1 MNVYQPNS
9 TPEGLCCQFDRENRL
24 KTDFGDRGVERRR
37 IILVDHG
44 KISDRLMKTSHR
56 LFKGRTCYPE
66 PEAIAQIIRF
76 LQQVL
81 LPNYFTKNSTED
93 DSAELCETIEELHGM
108 LSTQIHRAIFQKCYK
123 EDEQSE
129 TRLLAVEKADGLIAK
144 LPELQ
149 EMLFEDV
156 VETYHSDPAAT
167 GYDEIILTYP
177 GLFALSVYRVAHVL
191 FELSVPLLPRMMTEY
206 AHRLTG
212 VDLHPGATLGRGI
225 MIDHGTGIVVGE
237 TAIVGNHVRIYQGVT
252 LGALYFPRD
261 DTGAMVRSTKRHP
274 TVEDDVILYA
284 NATVLGGETIIG
296 HHSVIG
302 SNAWVTES
310 VEPFSKVLYKTE
322 SIVHTKQR

>member
-1 MNVYQPNS
+1 MVNREKIAGSLMTNS
-9 TPEGLCCQFDRENRL
+9 C
-24 KTDFGDRGVERRR
+24 K
-37 IILVDHG
+37 
-44 KISDRLMKTSHR
+44 
-56 LFKGRTCYPE
+56 LFKGRMCYPN
-66 PEAIAQIIRF
+66 PEAVSQIIRL

-81 LPNYFTKNSTED
+81 LPNYFTSMNPENFNQ
-93 DSAELCETIEELHGM
+93 TIEDLHGM
-108 LSTQIHRAIFQKCYK
+108 LRAQIHRAMYQTCDE
-123 EDEQSE
+123 EDGDSS
-129 TRLLAVEKADGLIAK
+129 TRLVAEEKANQLIAK
-144 LPELQ
+144 LPDLQ

-177 GLFALSVYRVAHVL
+177 GIFALSVYRVAHVL
-191 FELSVPLLPRMMTEY
+191 YTLPVPLLPRMMTEY

-212 VDLHPGATLGRGI
+212 VDLHPGATIGRGI

-237 TAIVGNHVRIYQGVT
+237 TTIVGNHVRIYQGVT

-261 DTGAMVRSTKRHP
+261 EAGAMVRTTKRHP

-284 NATVLGGETIIG
+284 NATVLGGNTTIG

-310 VEPFSKVLYKTE
+310 VEPYSKVLYQTE
-322 SIVHTKQR
+322 TVVHTKQG

>member
-1 MNVYQPNS
+1 MDATVNLAE
-9 TPEGLCCQFDRENRL
+9 T
-24 KTDFGDRGVERRR
+24 GDICTRASSERSGF
-37 IILVDHG
+37 ILVDRDE
-44 KISDRLMKTSHR
+44 IAESLLTTSCR

-66 PEAIAQIIRF
+66 PEAITQIIRM
-76 LQQVL
+76 LQQVI
-81 LPNYFTKNSTED
+81 LPNYFTPMDPED
-93 DSAELCETIEELHGM
+93 FKDTIGKLHGM
-108 LSTQIHRAIFQKCYK
+108 LAMQIHRAIFQTCYQ
-123 EDEQSE
+123 EDELSP
-129 TRLLAVEKADGLIAK
+129 TRVVAEEKADQLIAK

-177 GLFALSVYRVAHVL
+177 GIFALSVYRVANVL
-191 FELSVPLLPRMMTEY
+191 FNLSVPLLPRMMTEY

-212 VDLHPGATLGRGI
+212 VDLHPGATIGRGI

-237 TAIVGNHVRIYQGVT
+237 TTIVGNHVRIYQGVT

-261 DTGAMVRSTKRHP
+261 EAGAMVRTTKRHP

-284 NATVLGGETIIG
+284 NATVLGGDTTIG

-310 VEPFSKVLYKTE
+310 VEPYSKVLYQTE
-322 SIVHTKQR
+322 TIVRTKQG